1 MADSEK
7 IKALLRQRRAL
18 EQDKRVFRY
27 PDLDPNSAGDIGI
40 EKSGAAAPNFLPP
53 MSGPPDR
60 DPTKN
65 PFRNTPAPDLKQLKR
80 KANPIQDT

>member
-7 IKALLRQRRAL
+7 IKALLRQKRAL

-27 PDLDPNSAGDIGI
+27 PELDPNSKGDIGV
-40 EKSGAAAPNFLPP
+40 EKSGDRPRNFLPP

-60 DPTKN
+60 DPTVN
-65 PFRNTPAPDLKQLKR
+65 PFRNAPVPELKRLKQLK
-80 KANPIQDT
+80 NPIQDT